1 MTPIKNV
8 FLKKCKNIRDLNFE
22 FFISKRL
29 ISAKD
34 YKSSISAPI
43 IKIAVAAIAIGVI
56 MMLVSVATSTGLQ
69 QKIRDKIA
77 AFNGHITIGNLN
89 NNNSQISIKP
99 ISSPQD
105 FYPDFDEVEGI
116 DHIQVVAT
124 KYGVIRT
131 ETDFEG
137 IVVKGVGTD
146 YRWDYLQEYLVEGRI
161 PTYTKEKKYSK
172 EILLSAYMA
181 NRLGFELNDQVVIYF
196 LNDANQERAR
206 LTAFDIVGIYDS
218 GFQEFDETFL
228 IADITQIQRLNKW
241 GEDQIGNFEVFVD
254 DFNQIEEKG
263 GEVNEHI
270 NTFLEAKTIQQSYN
284 SIFEWLSLFDFNV
297 ALIIGIMIIV
307 SGINMITALLV
318 LILERTPMIGML
330 KALGSN
336 DWSVRKI
343 FLYNG
348 AYLIIKGLFWGNL
361 IGLGLLFLQK
371 YGKIMKLNPETYYV
385 TEAPVN
391 INWEYVLLINIGTL
405 ALCLLMLLVPSYLIT
420 RISPSRAIKFE

>member
-1 MTPIKNV
+1 M
-8 FLKKCKNIRDLNFE
+8 NFE

-99 ISSPQD
+99 ISSQQD

-137 IVVKGVGTD
+137 IVVKGVGAD
-146 YRWDYLQEYLVEGRI
+146 YRWDYLKEYLVKGRI

-206 LTAFDIVGIYDS
+206 LTAFEIVGIYDS

-228 IADITQIQRLNKW
+228 IADITQVQRLNKW
-241 GEDQIGNFEVFVD
+241 EENQIGNFEVFVD

-420 RISPSRAIKFE
+420 RINPSRAIKFE

>member
-1 MTPIKNV
+1 M
-8 FLKKCKNIRDLNFE
+8 NFE

-99 ISSPQD
+99 ISSQQD

-137 IVVKGVGTD
+137 IVVKGVGAD
-146 YRWDYLQEYLVEGRI
+146 YRWDYLKEYLVEGRI

-206 LTAFDIVGIYDS
+206 LTAFEIVGIYDS

>member
-1 MTPIKNV
+1 
-8 FLKKCKNIRDLNFE
+8 LNFE

-56 MMLVSVATSTGLQ
+56 MMLVSIATGVGLQ

-77 AFNGHITIGNLN
+77 AFNGHITVGNLN

-99 ISSPQD
+99 ISSQQD
-105 FYPDFDEVEGI
+105 FYPVFDEVEGI
-116 DHIQVVAT
+116 DHIQAVAT

-137 IVVKGVGTD
+137 IVVKGVGAD
-146 YRWDYLQEYLVEGRI
+146 YRWDYLKEYLVEGKL
-161 PTYTKEKKYSK
+161 PSYSKDKKYSD
-172 EILLSAYMA
+172 EILLSSYMA
-181 NRLGFELNDQVVIYF
+181 NRMGFELDDQLVVYF
-196 LNDANQERAR
+196 LNDANQERPR
-206 LTAFDIVGIYDS
+206 LTAFKIAGIYNS

-228 IADITQIQRLNKW
+228 IADLSQIQRLNKW
-241 GEDQIGNFEVFVD
+241 DDSQIGNFEIFID
-254 DFNQIEEKG
+254 DFDQIVEKG
-263 GEVNEHI
+263 GEVNQHI
-270 NTFLEAKTIQQSYN
+270 NTFLEAKTIQQSYP
-284 SIFEWLSLFDFNV
+284 SIFEWLSLFDFNI

-348 AYLIIKGLFWGNL
+348 AYLIMKGLFWGNL

-371 YGKIMKLNPETYYV
+371 YGKLMKLNPETYYV
-385 TEAPVN
+385 TEAP
-391 INWEYVLLINIGTL
+391 IYISWEYVLLINLGTL
-405 ALCLLMLLVPSYLIT
+405 LLCFFMLLLPSYLIT
-420 RISPSRAIKFE
+420 RINPSKAIKFE

>member
-1 MTPIKNV
+1 M
-8 FLKKCKNIRDLNFE
+8 NFE

-99 ISSPQD
+99 ISSQQD

-137 IVVKGVGTD
+137 IVVKGVGVD
-146 YRWDYLQEYLVEGRI
+146 YRWDYLKEYLVEGRI

-206 LTAFDIVGIYDS
+206 LTAFEIVGIYDS

-228 IADITQIQRLNKW
+228 IADITQVQRLNKW

-420 RISPSRAIKFE
+420 RINPSRAIKFE